1 MLRTTIART
10 FRVNRIVTLRSYT
23 EGATGS
29 GITRPGGEAAGDA
42 FTKREKANE
51 DLYVRA
57 QEKAKLLQ
65 LKEKLANQ
73 RKHLDELDAHMC
85 VPRYRISKIENTKL
99 TVAPLQRRTHPGT
112 GWRAQLIPLS
122 LGKQGKGF

>member
-10 FRVNRIVTLRSYT
+10 LRVNRIVMLRPYT

-29 GITRPGGEAAGDA
+29 GTARPGGEAAGDA

-51 DLYVRA
+51 DFYVRA
-57 QEKAKLLQ
+57 QERAKLLQ

-73 RKHLDELDAHMC
+73 RKHLDELDAHIDELT
-85 VPRYRISKIENTKL
+85 REQGGENN
-99 TVAPLQRRTHPGT
+99 
-112 GWRAQLIPLS
+112 
-122 LGKQGKGF
+122 

>member
-10 FRVNRIVTLRSYT
+10 LRVNRIVMLRPYT

-29 GITRPGGEAAGDA
+29 GTARPGGEAAGDA

-51 DLYVRA
+51 DFYVRE
-57 QEKAKLLQ
+57 QEKQKLLL

-73 RKHLDELDAHMC
+73 RKHLDDLDRHIDELT
-85 VPRYRISKIENTKL
+85 RE
-99 TVAPLQRRTHPGT
+99 
-112 GWRAQLIPLS
+112 
-122 LGKQGKGF
+122 QGGEKN